1 MNLKYVGRKL
11 FLKWAVIN
19 VASLTLLWVICRMS
33 WSQLSLLPPI
43 GVLFLSLIGL
53 FFLVANVYAATLA
66 WRSEYEDIRTKADH
80 IGFAAHECPFIGLLG
95 AVAGIILSLSAT
107 TGAASSPADFA
118 VASSRA
124 MSGLGVAFIPTFFG
138 VYCRGVLWWTY
149 HLLTMESTHAKRQT

>member
-1 MNLKYVGRKL
+1 MNLEYAGRKL
-11 FLKWAVIN
+11 FLKWSVIN

-43 GVLFLSLIGL
+43 GVLFLALIGL

-66 WRSEYEDIRTKADH
+66 WRSEYEDIRTRADH

-95 AVAGIILSLSAT
+95 AVAGIILSLSSS
-107 TGAASSPADFA
+107 TGGIQDPAGFAQASA
-118 VASSRA
+118 RA

-138 VYCRGVLWWTY
+138 VYCRGVLWWIY
-149 HLLTMESTHAKRQT
+149 HLLTMDAPDAKRQT